1 MISKNFTTEKYALEG
16 RFFDPPRITMHSQ
29 IKLDITRL
37 YLNGSLPSSLSMSDG
52 SSADA
57 LETLSDHTAVL
68 AMFPKV
74 SQWSAHDFN
83 VDVR

>member
-1 MISKNFTTEKYALEG
+1 
-16 RFFDPPRITMHSQ
+16 
-29 IKLDITRL
+29 
-37 YLNGSLPSSLSMSDG
+37 
-52 SSADA
+52 

-74 SQWSAHDFN
+74 SQWSAHDFD